1 MSNMNIS
8 RGNVV
13 PFSGSAH
20 KDKSRQ
26 LQLLAD
32 KILERHKQP
41 EDQYE
46 VAALL
51 ESMGWND
58 DRAIKEFGVEDIFEL
73 ASGIWDSI
81 QNRIV
86 YTPFSRTEKPSF
98 LRSLYETIRTF
109 LRGLIFA
116 VPMAV
121 SVASML
127 VLKFSLWSY
136 QNLTVEIATSIALA
150 TILSFITVG
159 GFTQAIARR
168 GFFYIIQGFYNLAR
182 KSTFYFIRLGFL
194 ACIIISVLLL
204 LFNFLFNLFSYEMI
218 LIIVIYFFFLNSIWL
233 SVTGM
238 YILKKEL
245 VFTSLIGLGIF
256 LVYILFKIA
265 GMDIILS
272 QIISLLIVTILSF
285 ILVSYFFTKEEKQK
299 EKGIEI
305 KMPRISITLYSVTP
319 YFLYGFL
326 YFLFLFIDRVNAWST
341 NSDFMPYI
349 IWFRGQYELGLDFAL
364 LALIIPMGISEVIV
378 TNLMNDLEASQRG
391 YLAKEIDKKYRFF
404 VRKYYKLLVIILL
417 SAIASSYLVYQLTL
431 WYNKISLL
439 MNDQN
444 ILTSDTT
451 RFVLL
456 WGIVSYVMLSVFL
469 MNAVILF
476 SISQPGL
483 VIRTILPAVVLNVVL
498 GFLLSRWFDYSFAVI
513 GLLIGSLFMMV
524 LSTYYVRRVLKNI
537 DYYLY
542 YAS

>member
-1 MSNMNIS
+1 MNIS

-13 PFSGSAH
+13 PFSGSDH
-20 KDKSRQ
+20 KDKSKQ

-32 KILERHKQP
+32 KIMERNHQP

-58 DRAIKEFGVEDIFEL
+58 DRAAKEFGVEDIFEL
-73 ASGIWDSI
+73 ASRIWDSI

-86 YTPFSRTEKPSF
+86 YTPFSRTEKFSF
-98 LRSLYETIRTF
+98 LRSLYGTIRTF

-136 QNLTVEIATSIALA
+136 ENLTVEIATSIALA
-150 TILSFITVG
+150 TIISFITVG

-168 GFFYIIQGFYNLAR
+168 GFFYIIQDFYNLAR

-204 LFNFLFNLFSYEMI
+204 LFNFLFNLFSFEMI
-218 LIIVIYFFFLNSIWL
+218 LIIVVYFFFLNSIWL

-285 ILVSYFFTKEEKQK
+285 ILVSYFFSKEEKQK

-364 LALIIPMGISEVIV
+364 LTLIIPMGVSEVIV

-391 YLAKEIDKKYRFF
+391 YLVKEIDKKYRFF
-404 VRKYYKLLVIILL
+404 TKKYNKLLVIILL

-431 WYNKISLL
+431 WYNKVSVV

-483 VIRTILPAVVLNVVL
+483 VIRTILPAVVINVVL